1 MSNVAFLLVAVGASV
16 VGSIVLWLR
25 TRKPTTVGSS
35 IDSFARE
42 MRALAPDHPIVDT
55 TEPVA
60 GFRALSTREIEA
72 LPADPPV
79 DDADRAD
86 TGADEER

>member
-1 MSNVAFLLVAVGASV
+1 VSNLAFLLVAVGVSV

-42 MRALAPDHPIVDT
+42 MRALAPDHPIGEA

-60 GFRALSTREIEA
+60 GFRPLSTREIKV
-72 LPADPPV
+72 LPADPSPADA
-79 DDADRAD
+79 DDAA
-86 TGADEER
+86 EER